1 EFREYAKLL
10 RKVGLGPDWPAAR
23 EAIDPGNAYAARFR
37 DYLMPPRSANGWGG
51 ATGAVLAPEP
61 ARSWLRIEGRGGS
74 ALGPP
79 AAPDSMTHWLP
90 CAGLVRAARRL
101 RPALGG
107 LAAPPPFALGSSR
120 QLSEGVI
127 IFRRLPH
134 SVSAARL
141 STEGVCLASM
151 SSGILALISTSRL
164 TKRRPRA
171 GSRRFHRS
179 RRRSAGT

>member
-1 EFREYAKLL
+1 LLAGVVPHEFREYAKLL

-90 CAGLVRAARRL
+90 CAGLVRPRDACAPRWAAL
-101 RPALGG
+101 RP
-107 LAAPPPFALGSSR
+107 
-120 QLSEGVI
+120 
-127 IFRRLPH
+127 
-134 SVSAARL
+134 
-141 STEGVCLASM
+141 
-151 SSGILALISTSRL
+151 
-164 TKRRPRA
+164 RRPSPWGRVA
-171 GSRRFHRS
+171 NFRK
-179 RRRSAGT
+179 A